1 MQPPSLVKNGNG
13 RYSKNRRYGH
23 LIVDEQ
29 RYIWFHYCEYLNKN
43 LLLCQ
48 RLVVKDLISW
58 SISFFFSVFLI
69 ASQLFFSF
77 WCFVHIHAILTYSFC
92 GVCVYVSMYVLLI
105 FLYKCTCIYKF
116 LFRKG
121 QAALGIY
128 PVTSVRNWAII
139 SLLLYTIIGNPQ
151 LIIVSTH
158 HPWVKWQRYLCS
170 HVIVLKHA
178 DKSRRLSL

>member
-1 MQPPSLVKNGNG
+1 MNKDTFGFITVSTWIKIFFCVSEACSEGLNFLV
-13 RYSKNRRYGH
+13 H
-23 LIVDEQ
+23 
-29 RYIWFHYCEYLNKN
+29 
-43 LLLCQ
+43 
-48 RLVVKDLISW
+48 
-58 SISFFFSVFLI
+58 FFFLFKVFLI
-69 ASQLFFSF
+69 ARLAIFF
-77 WCFVHIHAILTYSFC
+77 ILMFCTYSCHFNLFLLRC
-92 GVCVYVSMYVLLI
+92 VCVYVSMYVLLI
-105 FLYKCTCIYKF
+105 FLYTCIYKF

-121 QAALGIY
+121 QAAFEIY

-139 SLLLYTIIGNPQ
+139 SLLLYNIIGNPQ